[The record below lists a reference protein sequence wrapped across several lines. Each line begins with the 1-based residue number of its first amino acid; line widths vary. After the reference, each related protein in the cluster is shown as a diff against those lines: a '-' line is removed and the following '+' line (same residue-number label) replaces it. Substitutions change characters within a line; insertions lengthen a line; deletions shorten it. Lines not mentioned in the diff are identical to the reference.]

1 MKRNSDLWK
10 SDGAGILTI
19 DNRKKRM
26 LQLKA
31 FFVVLM
37 LDYFFYRSLIA
48 MIPLAYIGYK
58 YFQSEEL
65 LLKQKQKEELKE
77 QFKEMLLLVSKAQQ
91 AGYSV
96 DNAFLA
102 CLPEM
107 QELYGNGSGICKMLH
122 IIRFTKENRK
132 SLPEAWHKIG
142 DITQIAE
149 IQEFAGVYEISQE
162 KSGNMSGAM
171 ERAAEMLAAKMETE
185 KEITVLLSAKR
196 LEQRIM
202 NLMPFLI
209 MLYMMITSPGY
220 FNGLYH
226 TFLGVLIM
234 SVCLGIYLVAYKAS
248 LKIVDIRL

>member
-1 MKRNSDLWK
+1 MKRNSGLWK
-10 SDGAGILTI
+10 TDEAGIFI
-19 DNRKKRM
+19 IESKRKRI
-26 LQLKA
+26 LYLKTLL
-31 FFVVLM
+31 VVLM

-48 MIPLAYIGYK
+48 IFPLSYIGYK
-58 YFQSEEL
+58 YFRLEEL
-65 LLKQKQKEELKE
+65 LLKEKKKEELKE

-107 QELYGNGSGICKMLH
+107 QELYGKESGICKILH
-122 IIRFTKENRK
+122 MIRFAKENRK
-132 SLPEAWHKIG
+132 PLPEMWHKIG
-142 DITQIAE
+142 NITQIAE
-149 IQEFAGVYEISQE
+149 IREFAGVYGISQE

-171 ERAAEMLAAKMETE
+171 ERTAEILADKMETE
-185 KEITVLLSAKR
+185 KEIAVLLSAKR

-202 NLMPFLI
+202 NLMPFFI
-209 MLYMMITSPGY
+209 MFYMMVTSPGY

-226 TFLGVLIM
+226 TVGGVLIM
-234 SVCLGIYLVAYKAS
+234 SVCLGIYLAAYRAS